1 METSQTNT
9 EIVKEENQKPSIWT
23 LEKKAL
29 GVLSV
34 IFVAVILSAWGYAM
48 KLRHT
53 VASNNAIAV
62 ADPRALVEVEQLRNL
77 ADSQIDNSRAFFLLG
92 AQSIFEK
99 QKKEKEDLL
108 AALTKY
114 EKEHNLPQVPEIIK
128 RIRDIEQKNQ
138 EFFDQAMDF
147 REKKTESKIVGQF
160 FQSKSNPLRAQMND
174 AFDDI
179 VKIHKA
185 EIDRNSTEAREA
197 AIGVES
203 QIPKGMM
210 SLTISLVGIFL
221 AMAAII
227 LRQSRG
233 RAAQLA
239 ERNRLYAEAKR
250 AVKDRDE
257 AIFAISHDL
266 KESLETIS
274 TTAERLATSPQGLD
288 IVESSELVKSTVTT
302 IEGLIKDI
310 RDQKAVEMEGITLRL
325 DQLPIDDV
333 LETARLLMQP
343 LAKSRD
349 VRIQVDTVNP
359 PVLAFYD
366 RERVLRVLSNLVS
379 NSIKFSPK
387 GSKVVVKVRSDQK
400 FVNISV
406 VDTGAGIPS
415 DQIPGIFDNFWQAR
429 KTADQGA
436 GVGLAIVKTIVE
448 AHGGTVQVQSQ
459 LGRGTTF
466 TFSLPRRRPAGAPM
480 KKSTLTIRS
489 TAMSGLQQD
498 Q

>member
-1 METSQTNT
+1 METSKTNT
-9 EIVKEENQKPSIWT
+9 ETIKEENNNPSNWT

-29 GVLSV
+29 VVLSV

-53 VASNNAIAV
+53 VASNNAMAS
-62 ADPRALVEVEQLRNL
+62 ADPRALIEVEQLRNL
-77 ADSQIDNSRAFFLLG
+77 AESQIDNSRAFFLLG

-99 QKKEKEDLL
+99 QKKEKEDLMDAL
-108 AALTKY
+108 AKY
-114 EKEHNLPQVPEIIK
+114 EKAHNLPQVPEIIK
-128 RIRDIEQKNQ
+128 RIRDIETKTQ

-160 FQSKSNPLRAQMND
+160 FQSKTNPLRAQFND
-174 AFDDI
+174 AFNDI

-185 EIDRNSTEAREA
+185 ELDKSIVDAREA
-197 AIGVES
+197 ALGIES
-203 QIPKGMM
+203 QIPKGMLWLTT
-210 SLTISLVGIFL
+210 SLSAIFIALSYLVIR
-221 AMAAII
+221 M
-227 LRQSRG
+227 SRG

-239 ERNRLYAEAKR
+239 ERNRLYAEAKK
-250 AVKDRDE
+250 AVQDRDE

-274 TTAERLATSPQGLD
+274 TTADRLATTPQGLD
-288 IVESSELVKSTVTT
+288 IIETGELVKNTVVT

-310 RDQKAVEMEGITLRL
+310 RDQKAVEMEGLTLRL

-333 LETARLLMQP
+333 LESARLLMQP
-343 LAKSRD
+343 LAKARD

-379 NSIKFSPK
+379 NSIKFSSK

-415 DQIPGIFDNFWQAR
+415 DQIPGIFENFWQAR

-436 GVGLAIVKTIVE
+436 GIGLAIVKTIVE

-489 TAMSGLQQD
+489 TALNDSQKSN
-498 Q
+498 